1 MRLLKLVS
9 PALLPPDVVPPRPEH
24 LLRVRVT
31 HHPRHEGGAQHRH
44 DVRAFLLSSL
54 QQENPENVEANVSPR
69 FIGNCKQ
76 CKETDTGKQVN
87 T

>member
-1 MRLLKLVS
+1 M
-9 PALLPPDVVPPRPEH
+9 
-24 LLRVRVT
+24 T

-44 DVRAFLLSSL
+44 DVRAFLVSSL

-69 FIGNCKQ
+69 FIGNCNQ

-87 T
+87 TLSKVTRQVTGLAITEGRLNY

>member
-1 MRLLKLVS
+1 M
-9 PALLPPDVVPPRPEH
+9 
-24 LLRVRVT
+24 T

-44 DVRAFLLSSL
+44 DVRAFLFSSL

-87 T
+87 TLSKVTRQVTVTGLAITEGRLNY

>member
-1 MRLLKLVS
+1 M
-9 PALLPPDVVPPRPEH
+9 
-24 LLRVRVT
+24 T

-44 DVRAFLLSSL
+44 DVRAFLVSSL

-87 T
+87 TLSKVTRQVTVTGLAITEGRLNY

>member
-1 MRLLKLVS
+1 MFETSLSKLKRKDQTTFEIHHIYPQYAKVFTKGDELVKTCF
-9 PALLPPDVVPPRPEH
+9 PALPPPDVVPPRPKH

-54 QQENPENVEANVSPR
+54 
-69 FIGNCKQ
+69 
-76 CKETDTGKQVN
+76 
-87 T
+87 

>member
-1 MRLLKLVS
+1 M
-9 PALLPPDVVPPRPEH
+9 
-24 LLRVRVT
+24 T

-44 DVRAFLLSSL
+44 DVRAFFLSSS

-87 T
+87 TLSKVTRQVTATGLAITEGRLNY

>member
-1 MRLLKLVS
+1 M
-9 PALLPPDVVPPRPEH
+9 
-24 LLRVRVT
+24 T

-44 DVRAFLLSSL
+44 DVRAFLVSSL
-54 QQENPENVEANVSPR
+54 QENPENVEANVSPR

-87 T
+87 TLSKVTRQVTVTGLAITEGRLNY